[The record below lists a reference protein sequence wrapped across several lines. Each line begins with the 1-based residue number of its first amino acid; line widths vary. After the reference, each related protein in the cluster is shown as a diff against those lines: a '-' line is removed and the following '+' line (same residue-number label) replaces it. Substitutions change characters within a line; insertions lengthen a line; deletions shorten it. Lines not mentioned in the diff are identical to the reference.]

1 MEQSVKIHTILNCF
15 VDLNLETNEMFPYD
29 VNILSVSL
37 DSANYTT
44 EEGGTLVFIVRLNE
58 PSALGIEEATVIIS
72 NRTTSNS
79 DIEISGFPVKI
90 TWQEG
95 EQEKVLS
102 VPITRDFIEESD
114 EQFMIGLTSLVN
126 LVPGDFIQANVV
138 VQDTTELRVIR
149 ILAANTNT
157 LTIPRLDPNSTVFD
171 GIARSAVGNTLVN
184 RNGNF
189 GSSNFIEQRTGNVL
203 TLTTPNSQFG
213 RTNNLATFSVI
224 EGESVN
230 VDIGLDQPSEYGV
243 ERVDVALYSTLEDG
257 TQVESPLV
265 ITSTERLEWSIGEQ
279 YKTVTVTA
287 LPSSQFQSRR
297 YMRLELRNV
306 ENASLNNMNTNSV
319 EIVVLSPLVERR
331 FSTINFGNIYRQ
343 RGSVLSSSDNSHSE
357 TELELRKIS
366 DNQTT
371 NTTTLY
377 WLVELGTSYIDQYN
391 NPLLSESSNYPA
403 WPNYY
408 FGVDENGNPSQVAL
422 KVTNLGIGDVQY
434 GNNTYGPNESF
445 YVTMARD
452 ATTIVLPTNDS
463 ILYPGDIITPDNIV
477 VTARTFSESRYA
489 FSLYVSLPQFAIA
502 DGLGTSG
509 PHGFQLRTDSS
520 FNNLYNIGEF
530 NLPNYRTVSLANANA
545 SALYSTYRNVRTRYN
560 GVTCTT
566 SFIGVNNV
574 QDVRVKG
581 LILLSLN
588 SLNTEFVGHEIRPD
602 NQFNPICS
610 SNAGTTGGL
619 AWSSIPFEIV

>member
-243 ERVDVALYSTLEDG
+243 ERVDVALYSILEDG

-343 RGSVLSSSDNSHSE
+343 RGSVLSSDTSHSE

-489 FSLYVSLPQFAIA
+489 FSLYVSLPQFAITY
-502 DGLGTSG
+502 GLGTSG

-619 AWSSIPFEIV
+619 TWSSIPFEIV

>member
-343 RGSVLSSSDNSHSE
+343 RGSVLSSDTSHSE

-502 DGLGTSG
+502 YGLGTSG

-619 AWSSIPFEIV
+619 TWSSIPFEIV

>member
-265 ITSTERLEWSIGEQ
+265 TTSTERLEWSIGEQ

-343 RGSVLSSSDNSHSE
+343 RGSVLSSDTSHSE

-489 FSLYVSLPQFAIA
+489 FSLYVSLPQFAITY
-502 DGLGTSG
+502 GLGTSG

-619 AWSSIPFEIV
+619 TWSSIPFEIV

>member
-343 RGSVLSSSDNSHSE
+343 RGSVLSSDTSHSE

-489 FSLYVSLPQFAIA
+489 FSLYVSLPQFAITY
-502 DGLGTSG
+502 GLGTSG

-619 AWSSIPFEIV
+619 TWSSIPFEIV

>member
-243 ERVDVALYSTLEDG
+243 ERVDVALYSILEDG

-265 ITSTERLEWSIGEQ
+265 TTSTERLEWSIGEQ

-343 RGSVLSSSDNSHSE
+343 RGSVLSSDTSHSE

-445 YVTMARD
+445 YVTMSRD

-489 FSLYVSLPQFAIA
+489 FSLYVSLPQFAITY
-502 DGLGTSG
+502 GLGTSG

-619 AWSSIPFEIV
+619 TWSSIPFEIV

>member
-343 RGSVLSSSDNSHSE
+343 RGSVLSSDTSHSE

-502 DGLGTSG
+502 YGLGTSG

>member
-243 ERVDVALYSTLEDG
+243 ERVDVALYSILEDG

-265 ITSTERLEWSIGEQ
+265 TTSTERLEWSIGEQ

-343 RGSVLSSSDNSHSE
+343 RGSVLSSDTSHSE

-489 FSLYVSLPQFAIA
+489 FSLYVSLPQFAITY
-502 DGLGTSG
+502 GLGTSG

-619 AWSSIPFEIV
+619 TWSSIPFEIV